1 MSSQHKQ
8 IRDEIVTACKAATL
22 TGITSVTPKRVYR
35 RKFPW
40 YRDDL
45 ALLLPCLT
53 VCYLPEVIAN
63 RVNNKND
70 FDYRF
75 QLTLLRALEAPEL
88 ADESDESDV
97 VVVWRETLM
106 DLFRGEHIPAGSL
119 SYRVTIE
126 PGPIFDETSHRNK
139 IDASAFVLHCW
150 RRR

>member
-22 TGITSVTPKRVYR
+22 TGITSVTPKRVFR

-40 YRDDL
+40 YREDL
-45 ALLLPCLT
+45 PLPCLT
-53 VCYLPEVIAN
+53 VCYLPEQIKDV
-63 RVNNKND
+63 VNNKND

-106 DLFRGEHIPAGSL
+106 DLFRAGRIPAGVL
-119 SYRVTIE
+119 PYLVKIE
-126 PGPIFDETSHRNK
+126 PGPIFDELSHRNK